1 MVSLLPNPNII
12 KYDNFRCL
20 RGYLGRNNSFSS
32 CLSAVFDFGQISQK
46 FHLLHSWP
54 FFALRLV
61 EVKTSTSQL
70 APPKQNCEREARKSQ
85 QFRSFFMIFLGGS
98 KSLTANF
105 FFCVLQS
112 AENRAN
118 TKICHRLIW
127 EAKNFQSPR
136 RVKSVVENECAINF
150 WVQSRKV
157 WLGKL
162 TCYTGDVGE
171 SHPRSTRDRRRKK
184 LLNSKL
190 QHFYRAFT

>member
-20 RGYLGRNNSFSS
+20 RRYSGRNNFFFFLSIFCFWFWADFMKVASS
-32 CLSAVFDFGQISQK
+32 SLVA
-46 FHLLHSWP
+46 LLC
-54 FFALRLV
+54 FASGGG
-61 EVKTSTSQL
+61 ETSTSQL
-70 APPKQNCEREARKSQ
+70 APQKKLREKARKNQ
-85 QFRSFFMIFLGGS
+85 QFWSFFVMFLGGS

-118 TKICHRLIW
+118 TKICHRLIQ

-136 RVKSVVENECAINF
+136 RVKSVVETECAINF

-162 TCYTGDVGE
+162 TCYTGDVE
-171 SHPRSTRDRRRKK
+171 KSHPRNTSDRRRKK

-190 QHFYRAFT
+190 QHFYRAST